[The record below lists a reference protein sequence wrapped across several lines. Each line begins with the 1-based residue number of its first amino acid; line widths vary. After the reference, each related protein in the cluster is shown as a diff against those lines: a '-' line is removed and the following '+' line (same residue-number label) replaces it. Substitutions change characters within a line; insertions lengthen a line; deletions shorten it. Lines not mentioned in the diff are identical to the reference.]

1 MTIPHPVSW
10 DIEPRAVSRTN
21 DDQPE
26 TDILV
31 IVEKRRLE
39 RECFVRSIELLH
51 PRVVVLG
58 YETVD
63 DFIEA
68 ASVSP
73 SPSAIIY
80 NVGARD
86 LTEPLLADD
95 LKKVVEADRSVPV
108 VVLAASEVLEQI
120 VAALEAG
127 ARGYISV
134 NIGIDAIVEATKL
147 ASSGGVFLTTG
158 SLSSWRH
165 STTLRLPAPPDVD
178 LQLTSRQA
186 SVADALRRGKA
197 NKVIAYELNMC
208 ESTVKVHIRNIMR
221 KLNASNRTEAAFKLN
236 AVRPEVSDPA

>member
-1 MTIPHPVSW
+1 MTIPHPLSW
-10 DIEPRAVSRTN
+10 DVEPRAEASTYA
-21 DDQPE
+21 DQSE
-26 TDILV
+26 SDILV
-31 IVEKRRLE
+31 IIERRRLE

-86 LTEPLLADD
+86 LTEPLLAHD
-95 LKKVVEADRSVPV
+95 LKKIVEADQSVPV

-120 VAALEAG
+120 VAALETG

-147 ASSGGVFLTTG
+147 ASLGGVFLTAG
-158 SLSSWRH
+158 SLTSWRQ
-165 STTLRLPAPPDVD
+165 STTPKLPALPDVD
-178 LQLTSRQA
+178 LQLTSRQE

-197 NKVIAYELNMC
+197 NKIIAYELNMC
-208 ESTVKVHIRNIMR
+208 ESTVKVHIRNIMK

-236 AVRPEVSDPA
+236 VVRPEV